1 MVVVGAFMC
10 VLRGMANGDVVTV
23 VVNIPVLPEEPSQ
36 LAQIQACTPVGM
48 CMFACEADR
57 I

>member
-10 VLRGMANGDVVTV
+10 VLRCMANGDVVTV

>member
-1 MVVVGAFMC
+1 MVVVGVFMC

-23 VVNIPVLPEEPSQ
+23 VVNIPVLPEEPTQ
-36 LAQIQACTPVGM
+36 LAQILACTPVGM
-48 CMFACEADR
+48 YMFACEADR

>member
-1 MVVVGAFMC
+1 MVVVGVFMC

-36 LAQIQACTPVGM
+36 LAQILACTPVGM
-48 CMFACEADR
+48 YMFACEADR